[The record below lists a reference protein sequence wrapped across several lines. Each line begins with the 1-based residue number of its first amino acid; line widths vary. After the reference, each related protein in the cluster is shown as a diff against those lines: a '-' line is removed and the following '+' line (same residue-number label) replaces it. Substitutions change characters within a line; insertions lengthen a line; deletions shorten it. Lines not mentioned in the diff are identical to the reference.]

1 MSTCNRLLK
10 AAAYIVYVHSHQSLL
25 HHMFKEVVSQ
35 KQRIR
40 LETFSGFY
48 RSCSYC
54 EVYKSSQNFSKSSHM
69 INLGNQ
75 PKSEK
80 MEMKLKRHLCKKNYV
95 AQFYLTCQ
103 FLPSVALSSLP
114 QMLKTPLGPV
124 SKRQT
129 SCQSSESMLRYQ
141 LNVLTF
147 NFSVFSL
154 DTNQCHCI
162 NAGSVPPRL
171 VRYHLTHLMD
181 KNR

>member
-80 MEMKLKRHLCKKNYV
+80 MEMKLKRHLCKKKICGTV
-95 AQFYLTCQ
+95 LFD
-103 FLPSVALSSLP
+103 LPISPFSCSKFSS
-114 QMLKTPLGPV
+114 T
-124 SKRQT
+124 
-129 SCQSSESMLRYQ
+129 
-141 LNVLTF
+141 NVKDAPWA
-147 NFSVFSL
+147 S
-154 DTNQCHCI
+154 Q
-162 NAGSVPPRL
+162 
-171 VRYHLTHLMD
+171 
-181 KNR
+181 